1 MAVRYRAVADINVNG
16 LRGPER
22 KPAPPM
28 ATLRQLISSIP
39 GLERVAAHQCKAV
52 AEKLFNRA
60 LLIGDN
66 ASASDEQRPLS
77 CECALK
83 SHPSCRRR

>member
-1 MAVRYRAVADINVNG
+1 
-16 LRGPER
+16 
-22 KPAPPM
+22 M
-28 ATLRQLISSIP
+28 ATPRQLISSIP
-39 GLERVAAHQCKAV
+39 GLDQVAAHQCKAV

-66 ASASDEQRPLS
+66 ASASASDEQRPLS
-77 CECALK
+77 YECALK